1 MEHEYLIVTVLLT
14 TLISSGCMG
23 GGEGGSDTGL
33 DIGPGGKTI
42 TVTDYEV
49 QPQSILAGQGTQ
61 VDIGVVNTGGMTAK
75 VQVGKEGTN
84 PDDVEGREILVNS
97 CPDIFSITR
106 FSSESSRLADTN
118 TSYTLEPGDE
128 LKLSWS
134 MSSVEDNI
142 PLNGY
147 RCPVGFQIP
156 FDYGVNAYQ
165 QIQVKQNDE
174 IQGSTNIRSKTSTG
188 PLNMNLEMIGS
199 TAEKEAPTFIEGD
212 NMEVLLQ
219 LENTAPEDSSYQ
231 GLVELGS
238 PTISSSEEF
247 SINATSCNFDTMEGD
262 GVRNSVEI
270 DKKMRLYQGQ
280 SRIVRC
286 GITLEESLENP
297 STKGQIT
304 SEADYSYIKDLG
316 ETEIE
321 VEYRG

>member
-1 MEHEYLIVTVLLT
+1 MEREYLIITVLLT

-23 GGEGGSDTGL
+23 GGGSSDTGL

-42 TVTDYEV
+42 TVTNYEV

-75 VQVGKEGTN
+75 VQVGKEGTSPN
-84 PDDVEGREILVNS
+84 NVEGRQILVNS

-128 LKLSWS
+128 LELSWS

-156 FDYGVNAYQ
+156 FDYSVNAYQ
-165 QIQVKQNDE
+165 QLEVKQNE
-174 IQGSTNIRSKTSTG
+174 EVQGSTNIQSKTSTG
-188 PLNMNLEMIGS
+188 PLNINLEMIGS
-199 TAEKEAPTFIEGD
+199 TSEQEAPTFIEGD
-212 NMEVLLQ
+212 SMEVLLQ
-219 LENTAPEDSSYQ
+219 MENTAPEESSYQ

-238 PTISSSEEF
+238 PTIRSSERF
-247 SINATSCNFDTMEGD
+247 SINATSCNFDTMNGE
-262 GVRNSVEI
+262 GVRDSVEI
-270 DKKMRLYQGQ
+270 DKQMRLYQGQ

-286 GITLEESLENP
+286 DITLEGSLGSP
-297 STKGQIT
+297 SVRGQIT
-304 SEADYSYIKDLG
+304 AEANYTYIKDLG
-316 ETEIE
+316 ETEIQ